1 MPKEMVSAIIGE
13 GKVGTTKKDGHGLGI
28 QQIKRTLDS
37 MNGQMHI
44 NSEESVGTEIVL
56 TFPKS
61 DPPKWFENKLT
72 LHRGDIVVVLDNDIS
87 IHDKWKQ
94 RFKDNCDNVTI
105 KYFTKP
111 AEAVDFIKS
120 VEAKEKVFLLTDYE
134 FKDRGLNGIDVI
146 EECNM
151 QERSILVT
159 DVYISKIKDFN
170 KKSKFLKVLHKA
182 YINNDILLV
191 VKER

>member
-1 MPKEMVSAIIGE
+1 
-13 GKVGTTKKDGHGLGI
+13 
-28 QQIKRTLDS
+28 
-37 MNGQMHI
+37 
-44 NSEESVGTEIVL
+44 
-56 TFPKS
+56 
-61 DPPKWFENKLT
+61 
-72 LHRGDIVVVLDNDIS
+72 
-87 IHDKWKQ
+87 
-94 RFKDNCDNVTI
+94 
-105 KYFTKP
+105 
-111 AEAVDFIKS
+111 
-120 VEAKEKVFLLTDYE
+120 VEVKEKVILLTDYE

-191 VKER
+191 VKDR